1 IGRSSRSPGVLYGFG
16 HGHVGM
22 TGAPM
27 TAKLLASSISGENLA
42 VDISAFSPQRFQTNR
57 AAA

>member
-1 IGRSSRSPGVLYGFG
+1 VLYGFG

-27 TAKLLASSISGENLA
+27 TARVLAEIVSGEKPTI
-42 VDISAFSPQRFQTNR
+42 DITPFSPLRFHR
-57 AAA
+57 S